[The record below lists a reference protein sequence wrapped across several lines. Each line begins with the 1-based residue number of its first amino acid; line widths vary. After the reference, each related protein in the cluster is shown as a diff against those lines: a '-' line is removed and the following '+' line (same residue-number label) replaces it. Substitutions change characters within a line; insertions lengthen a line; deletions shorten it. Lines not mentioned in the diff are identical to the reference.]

1 MKEPEIKTPVI
12 IQETPQAAQNRT
24 TKGKEAIQEQS
35 TSKSA
40 QKRLTRSQI
49 AREKG
54 KIVVSEEDPGL
65 KGSLNDI
72 LQAIDIEES
81 PLVQ

>member
-1 MKEPEIKTPVI
+1 M
-12 IQETPQAAQNRT
+12 
-24 TKGKEAIQEQS
+24 QEQS
-35 TSKSA
+35 SRKSA

-54 KIVVSEEDPGL
+54 KTVVSEEDPSL

-72 LQAIDIEES
+72 LQSIDIEES
-81 PLVQ
+81 PLVQADFISLDEGESKKIKSSKKLDFNDEIS

>member
-1 MKEPEIKTPVI
+1 M
-12 IQETPQAAQNRT
+12 
-24 TKGKEAIQEQS
+24 QEQS

-40 QKRLTRSQI
+40 QKRLTGRQL

-54 KIVVSEEDPGL
+54 KTLVSEEDPGL

-72 LQAIDIEES
+72 LKAIDIEEFS
-81 PLVQ
+81 VGRFYNFG